1 MPPKFKALVH
11 EECRIRTWQEHLLV
25 PLQLLP
31 LFAHRARLRHPDPS
45 APDTLWVVVSIEGG
59 LQDASGEDDF
69 ILGWKI
75 VSIDSLGRHAPPG
88 GGRSRLVFFSPHAA
102 QPDSPGLPCL
112 PPARALG
119 HSSPH
124 PQKPWS
130 TSPAA
135 PCLPAHSHWS
145 RLGGLRSWSAITLA
159 EKLYRFNMFWK
170 KESSETSYC
179 GNSGRKKARDNM
191 LEKGRVPAGPFQASP
206 SLLHCKMEG
215 NG

>member
-59 LQDASGEDDF
+59 LQDASREDDF

-88 GGRSRLVFFSPHAA
+88 GGRSRLVFLLS
-102 QPDSPGLPCL
+102 SCC
-112 PPARALG
+112 PARQ
-119 HSSPH
+119 PR
-124 PQKPWS
+124 
-130 TSPAA
+130 PA
-135 PCLPAHSHWS
+135 LPASCKGPGPLLSPPPEALVYLSSCPLSARPFSLVSAGRFAELVSHHLS
-145 RLGGLRSWSAITLA
+145 REVVQIQHV
-159 EKLYRFNMFWK
+159 
-170 KESSETSYC
+170 
-179 GNSGRKKARDNM
+179 
-191 LEKGRVPAGPFQASP
+191 LEKRVFRDFI
-206 SLLHCKMEG
+206 LWE
-215 NG
+215 